1 MLSKTPLHQ
10 LVDRTCL
17 EPWRKA
23 LLDAADLIE
32 TGGHTKYQYRSGG
45 SYCAIGALAHVNRVD
60 CWGLQF
66 NISKVKGAL
75 ELEHHVK
82 SSFIAEWNDAP
93 ERTPAEV
100 MGAMRE
106 CALKG
111 VM

>member
-1 MLSKTPLHQ
+1 MLSKTSLHQ
-10 LVDRTCL
+10 LVDRTTL

-32 TGGHTKYQYRSGG
+32 IGGHTKYQYKSGVA
-45 SYCAIGALAHVNRVD
+45 YCAIGALAYINKVD
-60 CWGLQF
+60 YWGLEF
-66 NISKVKGAL
+66 NREKVPGAL
-75 ELEHHVK
+75 ELERHVK
-82 SSFIAEWNDAP
+82 GYIADWNDAP

-111 VM
+111 I